1 MTNPVPLALK
11 RFIWDIQSLVEL
23 DEGERE
29 ILFIGRDLM
38 ARLIASDD
46 WLPEVF
52 AAPNSAQGQ
61 QYQLYAD
68 GLERFSVVSTVLAVG
83 QSLPIRQQPFW
94 EIAGQLRGGAARRRF
109 RLGDTSLEVDDSHL
123 VKASA
128 AVFGSRG
135 ADAVQIANDLADEVS
150 ITIHVYGGDIGKL
163 SRREIEPDGSSREIV
178 SGYANGAENPPYDIW
193 TIQTEIID

>member
-1 MTNPVPLALK
+1 MTDPVPLALK

-38 ARLIASDD
+38 ARLVASDD
-46 WLPEVF
+46 WLPEAF
-52 AAPNSAQGQ
+52 AATDSAQGQ
-61 QYQLYAD
+61 QFQLYAD
-68 GLERFSVVSTVLAVG
+68 GMERFSVVSTVLTAG
-83 QSLPIRQQPFW
+83 QTLPIRQQPFW

-109 RLGDTSLEVDDSHL
+109 RLGDKSLEVDDSHL

-128 AVFGSRG
+128 AVFGSSG
-135 ADAVQIANDLADEVS
+135 ADAVQIANDLVDEVS

-163 SRREIEPDGSSREIV
+163 SRREIDLSGASHEIV
-178 SGYANGAENPPYDIW
+178 SGYANGPDNPPYDIW